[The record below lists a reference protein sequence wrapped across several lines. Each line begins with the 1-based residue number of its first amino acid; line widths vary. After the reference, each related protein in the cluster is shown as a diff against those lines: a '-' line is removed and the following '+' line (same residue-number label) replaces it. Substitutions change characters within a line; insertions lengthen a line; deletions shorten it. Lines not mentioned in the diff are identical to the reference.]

1 MLAEGNEE
9 EANEEEEE
17 GEEKEDDEEELE
29 ADEEPPGKLLWSE
42 EILKAIKKAGLGA
55 AMRPIVPAIE
65 GVFASAGTVSTFLIV
80 HRMVNVDGTRVTLGS
95 SRGEERLEA
104 VRAFADEV
112 MDAASKKGLVLD
124 GQVVISVILQLLE
137 TVSPEPVAAAS
148 GVTTRSGNSPGAYRA
163 TAKAIVKESD
173 SAALRRLQMPQKEL
187 NERVQEMAA
196 RDPNMAPKANE
207 MPHLQQMKILT
218 RAIEEDGD
226 VPRAANVQPAKICD
240 AGDLTKKAVKDEDIE
255 ACDTTNRLVMT
266 ERVVRWAYGVGAA
279 AVRTKGGAEAF
290 RGALAVAKA
299 VQKAVNI
306 TTAPGIE
313 ATLEEAMNVA
323 HAVRDGDFDAPK
335 SIGAAFQAA
344 AKFVV
349 SANAS
354 IRVEG
359 AMAKGVKR
367 GGRDDDGGGG
377 GGGGGGGRGG
387 GGGGGGGGA
396 DGPKRKR
403 LKLEDGARKWF
414 EPKAGGN
421 DDCPVECNSKKCK
434 KKTVCVYSHVN
445 K

>member
-104 VRAFADEV
+104 VRAFAGEV

-196 RDPNMAPKANE
+196 RDPN
-207 MPHLQQMKILT
+207 I
-218 RAIEEDGD
+218 
-226 VPRAANVQPAKICD
+226 
-240 AGDLTKKAVKDEDIE
+240 
-255 ACDTTNRLVMT
+255 
-266 ERVVRWAYGVGAA
+266 
-279 AVRTKGGAEAF
+279 
-290 RGALAVAKA
+290 
-299 VQKAVNI
+299 
-306 TTAPGIE
+306 
-313 ATLEEAMNVA
+313 
-323 HAVRDGDFDAPK
+323 
-335 SIGAAFQAA
+335 
-344 AKFVV
+344 
-349 SANAS
+349 
-354 IRVEG
+354 
-359 AMAKGVKR
+359 
-367 GGRDDDGGGG
+367 
-377 GGGGGGGRGG
+377 
-387 GGGGGGGGA
+387 
-396 DGPKRKR
+396 
-403 LKLEDGARKWF
+403 
-414 EPKAGGN
+414 
-421 DDCPVECNSKKCK
+421 
-434 KKTVCVYSHVN
+434 
-445 K
+445 